1 MSVSEQHT
9 SSIFRVDC
17 HEDKGSMFCED
28 EDSSHLRCDAVSFG
42 QQFMMIWRVI
52 ECSKHGTTCSTTQH
66 HIPKDA
72 SLRLH
77 VSEDLT
83 SHIPVNCQTFSYHSM
98 ICLTMEMWSLLQGIY
113 IWWDVNWKH
122 ILTKTITVRIQS
134 LIIYYGWN
142 ILVSWWSYQGIVSAL
157 TNRNSISE

>member
-1 MSVSEQHT
+1 MSCPNNNYYTRWMSVSEQHT
-9 SSIFRVDC
+9 ASIFRVDC
-17 HEDKGSMFCED
+17 HEDKGTMFCED
-28 EDSSHLRCDAVSFG
+28 EDSRHERCDAVSFSH
-42 QQFMMIWRVI
+42 QFMMIWRVI

-83 SHIPVNCQTFSYHSM
+83 SHIPVLLDNRIVTFSYHGM
-98 ICLTMEMWSLLQGIY
+98 IFLTVEMWSLLQGIY
-113 IWWDVNWKH
+113 RWWEVNWNH
-122 ILTKTITVRIQS
+122 ILTITITVHIQS

-142 ILVSWWSYQGIVSAL
+142 M
-157 TNRNSISE
+157 

>member
-1 MSVSEQHT
+1 MSCLNNNYYTRWMSVSEQHI

-83 SHIPVNCQTFSYHSM
+83 SHIPVNCHTFSYHSVV
-98 ICLTMEMWSLLQGIY
+98 CLTVEMWSLLQGIY
-113 IWWDVNWKH
+113 RVIHKSLRNFRTRLRNNQDIHGRKEH
-122 ILTKTITVRIQS
+122 I
-134 LIIYYGWN
+134 
-142 ILVSWWSYQGIVSAL
+142 
-157 TNRNSISE
+157 NR